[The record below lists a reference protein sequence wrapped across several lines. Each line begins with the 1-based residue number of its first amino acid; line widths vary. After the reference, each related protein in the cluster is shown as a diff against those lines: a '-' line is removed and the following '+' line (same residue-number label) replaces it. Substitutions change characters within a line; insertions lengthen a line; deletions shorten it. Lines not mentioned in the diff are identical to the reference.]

1 MRPLMPTPAFST
13 ILALCATLMATGC
26 SDGYPTDDLANVSPF
41 EMTQGQRITAL
52 NEVGAQAQKKV
63 QWRYALE
70 SACILKVKQ
79 RPNWR
84 SWSTGRH
91 RLDEA
96 SVETRFDR
104 DADVHHVQLAPRGVA
119 DPVSVL
125 RTDDRLIAQQA
136 SLLVKLLKRDC
147 SGDAAV

>member
-1 MRPLMPTPAFST
+1 MPTPRFAT
-13 ILALCATLMATGC
+13 TLALAAALAGVAC
-26 SDGYPTDDLANVSPF
+26 SEGYPADDLASVSPF

-63 QWRYALE
+63 KWRYALE

-104 DADVHHVQLAPRGVA
+104 DAEVHHVQLAPHGPCCA
-119 DPVSVL
+119 P
-125 RTDDRLIAQQA
+125 TTA
-136 SLLVKLLKRDC
+136 
-147 SGDAAV
+147 